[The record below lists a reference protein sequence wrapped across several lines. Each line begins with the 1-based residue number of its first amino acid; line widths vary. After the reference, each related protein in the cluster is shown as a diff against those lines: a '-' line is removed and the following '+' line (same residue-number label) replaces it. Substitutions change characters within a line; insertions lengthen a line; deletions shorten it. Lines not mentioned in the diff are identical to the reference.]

1 MCVQFHEDVPS
12 PTDTPAEA
20 RARKIL
26 ELLGYCGHF
35 LHFNGG
41 GRSGQ
46 ASILCLIAKRGNE
59 ISQQELRMHFELK
72 PGSLSEILSKMEST
86 GLIERARN
94 PEDRRQ
100 LFVRLTPEGI
110 ARAAREQEKRI
121 AFRREAFASLT
132 DEEQDQLVETL
143 YKIRAAWEERHD

>member
-1 MCVQFHEDVPS
+1 
-12 PTDTPAEA
+12 
-20 RARKIL
+20 
-26 ELLGYCGHF
+26 
-35 LHFNGG
+35 
-41 GRSGQ
+41 
-46 ASILCLIAKRGNE
+46 
-59 ISQQELRMHFELK
+59 
-72 PGSLSEILSKMEST
+72 MEST